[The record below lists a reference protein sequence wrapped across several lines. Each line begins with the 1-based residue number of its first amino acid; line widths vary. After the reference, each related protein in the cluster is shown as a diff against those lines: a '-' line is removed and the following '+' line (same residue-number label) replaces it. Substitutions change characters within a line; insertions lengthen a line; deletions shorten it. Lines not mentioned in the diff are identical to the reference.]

1 MISFINNMSA
11 MNANRM
17 FGMVCRGDS
26 KSIEKLSSGYR
37 INRAADD
44 ASGLAISEKMRKQ
57 IRGLSMGVRNSQDA
71 VSLCQVADGALAEVH
86 DMINRINELSIKAAN
101 GTMSSSDRMATQEE
115 VSQLTIEISRIGAN
129 TTFNETHIFAYGSGV
144 KKRQQIDT
152 SLIKS
157 PSAPIGYL
165 SEIYKYGDRYFP
177 AASMDFSDLKD
188 SVTLGKLDGKS
199 FSFTCSQSCP
209 EAFVFTFVRKDGKQ
223 NYFLNPESK
232 DQKVPHEYQ
241 VDLQGAS
248 DGSELLDILFKLVKD
263 NPARSGDGPEPDSLL
278 VSHSNVLVKAGSDRL
293 ILRATVGYNTEEA
306 AQNKCDQFA
315 AAQGRYGVADFAG
328 VAKESAERVTNV
340 LSIHY
345 GADAKDRQEFYI
357 EEMNAKTLGLMGIK
371 VTTVEDCYK
380 TIDKVAEALVSINRQ
395 RASIGA
401 QQNRFEHTILNEDN
415 VVENLT
421 ASESRIRDTDMS
433 KEIVKHS
440 LLNVLQQSGQSM
452 LAQANQSN
460 QGVLALVS

>member
-1 MISFINNMSA
+1 MISLINNMSA
-11 MNANRM
+11 MHANRM
-17 FGMVCRGDS
+17 FGMVSHNNS

-44 ASGLAISEKMRKQ
+44 TSGLAISEKMRKQ
-57 IRGLSMGVRNSQDA
+57 IRGLSMGVRNVQDA

-101 GTMSSSDRMATQEE
+101 GTVSSSDRMATQEE
-115 VSQLTIEISRIGAN
+115 ISRLTTEISRIGVT
-129 TTFNETHIFAYGSGV
+129 TTFNETHIFAYGNGE
-144 KKRQQIDT
+144 KRRQQIDI

-157 PSAPIGYL
+157 PSAAIGYL
-165 SEIYKYGDRYFP
+165 SEVYKYGNQYYP
-177 AASMDFSDLKD
+177 SASMDFSGLKD
-188 SVTLGKLDGKS
+188 SVTLGKLAGKS

-209 EAFVFTFVRKDGKQ
+209 EAFEFTFVKKDGKQ
-223 NYFLNPESK
+223 NYFLNPETK
-232 DQKVPHEYQ
+232 DKSVPHKYQ

-248 DGSELLDILFKLVKD
+248 DGEELLDILFQLVKD
-263 NPARSGDGPEPDSLL
+263 KPARSGKPPEPNSLL
-278 VSHSNVLVKAGSDRL
+278 VSHSNVLVKAGSNKL
-293 ILRATVGYNTEEA
+293 ILRATIGYATPA
-306 AQNKCDQFA
+306 DAQNKCDQFA
-315 AAQGRYGVADFAG
+315 AGKGLYGVADFAG
-328 VAKESAERVTNV
+328 VANATEERVTNV

-345 GADAKDRQEFYI
+345 GADAKDHQDFYI
-357 EEMNAKTLGLMGIK
+357 EEMNARTLGLMGLK

-380 TIDKVAEALVSINRQ
+380 AIDSATEALESINRQ

-440 LLNVLQQSGQSM
+440 LLNVLQQAGQSV
-452 LAQANQSN
+452 LAQANQNN